1 MAYRKLDIGEPKS
14 VRELSQYISQEFDRV
29 AMFLRAAQGAATI
42 LQNVAGAI
50 KQVGA
55 VPVLLDEWT
64 QTTPF
69 FEYFAVR
76 ASLPDD
82 GVWIRRPGMY
92 EVNFTIQGA
101 VQINR
106 DYTITVTNNG
116 VPTLLASVSDPSNQ
130 TDVVTMVA
138 TGTQRLRAT
147 GVGGPGVDDLLQLFI
162 TSTDEGSDWT
172 TLNAFFTAVYVAE

>member
-1 MAYRKLDIGEPKS
+1 MAYKKLDFGEP
-14 VRELSQYISQEFDRV
+14 RDLRQLAQYISQEFDRV
-29 AMFLRAAQGAATI
+29 AFFLRAAQGAATI
-42 LQNVAGAI
+42 FQNVPGAI
-50 KQVGA
+50 KAVGA

-64 QTTPF
+64 DTTPP

-92 EVNFTIQGA
+92 EVNFTVQGA

-116 VPTLLASVSDPSNQ
+116 VPTLLAAVADPSNQ
-130 TDVVTMVA
+130 TDVITMVA

-147 GVGGPGVDDLLQLFI
+147 GAGGPGVDDLLQLFI
-162 TSTDEGSDWT
+162 TSTLEGSDWT
-172 TLNAFFTAVYVAE
+172 TLNAFYTAIYLAE